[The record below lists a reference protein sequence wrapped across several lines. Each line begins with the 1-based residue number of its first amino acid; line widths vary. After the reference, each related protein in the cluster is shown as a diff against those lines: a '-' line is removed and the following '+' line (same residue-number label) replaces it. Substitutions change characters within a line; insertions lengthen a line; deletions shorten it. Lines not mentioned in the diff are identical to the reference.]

1 LLLPGALYIINKKSK
16 ENAMPD
22 HDLNEDK
29 YIEGQ
34 IEALK
39 GERAAIQEQYD
50 AGNIS
55 EKDYKVLLA
64 KNEYLV
70 AQIKE
75 RNQQSQDKSREQVF
89 ERKRDQFND

>member
-1 LLLPGALYIINKKSK
+1 
-16 ENAMPD
+16 MPD
-22 HDLNEDK
+22 NDLNEEK

-34 IEALK
+34 LEALE
-39 GERAAIQEQYD
+39 GEREAIQEQYD
-50 AGNIS
+50 EGSVS

-89 ERKRDQFND
+89 ERQRDRFND

>member
-1 LLLPGALYIINKKSK
+1 
-16 ENAMPD
+16 MPD
-22 HDLNEDK
+22 NDLNEEK

-34 IEALK
+34 LEALE
-39 GERAAIQEQYD
+39 GEREAIQEQYD
-50 AGNIS
+50 EGHVS

-89 ERKRDQFND
+89 ERQRDRFND

>member
-1 LLLPGALYIINKKSK
+1 
-16 ENAMPD
+16 MPD
-22 HDLNEDK
+22 NDLNEEK

-34 IEALK
+34 LEALD
-39 GERAAIQEQYD
+39 GERKAIKEQYD
-50 AGNIS
+50 EGNIS

-64 KNEYLV
+64 KNEYLI

-89 ERKRDQFND
+89 ERKRDMFND

>member
-1 LLLPGALYIINKKSK
+1 
-16 ENAMPD
+16 MPD
-22 HDLNEDK
+22 NDLNEEK

-34 IEALK
+34 LEALD
-39 GERAAIQEQYD
+39 GERKAIQEQYNE
-50 AGNIS
+50 GNIC

-89 ERKRDQFND
+89 ERKRDRFND